1 MAKFEFL
8 NGSSQGPYNHRIK
21 RDREK
26 EGKGVRRARQ
36 PVGKYN
42 IYNRQ
47 SDFSGQ
53 KFQWKKFWKK
63 KIQALDSLEFFLMGG
78 QLEAYSG
85 SP

>member
-1 MAKFEFL
+1 MANFEFL
-8 NGSSQGPYNHRIK
+8 NGSSQGPHNHRFK

-42 IYNRQ
+42 INKRQ

-63 KIQALDSLEFFLMGG
+63 KIKALGSLDFF
-78 QLEAYSG
+78 
-85 SP
+85 